1 MTWSAHRLKE
11 AMESE
16 TRTAS
21 AAVRAAASSVM
32 DSLIA
37 DLVEK
42 RIDLSWQAVDPADV
56 SRSSS
61 PSHILMSGLN

>member
-1 MTWSAHRLKE
+1 
-11 AMESE
+11 MESE

-32 DSLIA
+32 DNLIA

-56 SRSSS
+56 SCCIPNQKKSLKLSL
-61 PSHILMSGLN
+61 IA